1 MKAMILAAGKGTR
14 FGKITETM
22 PKVLIDINGKS
33 MLRLAVEKC
42 VAHGFDDIII
52 NVHHFADLVEEEI
65 KRLNKL
71 GFRITISD
79 ERDMLLDTGGGLYKA
94 RKFFDSDPFLLYNA
108 DIITDL
114 DISLLLDHHK
124 KNGSLA
130 TLAVRNREGLRY
142 LLVNQEGLLR
152 GWCNKATGERI
163 LTGGADEKLSEIAF
177 SSLHIIEPDIFKFM
191 SDGIYSMTT
200 LYLQLASSN
209 KICTFRVD
217 DGYWFNTGTPEI
229 LEEVRHKLRPAP

>member
-1 MKAMILAAGKGTR
+1 MILAAGKGTR

-22 PKVLIDINGKS
+22 PKVLVDINGKS

-52 NVHHFADLVEEEI
+52 NVYHFADMVEEEI
-65 KRLNKL
+65 NRLNKL
-71 GFRITISD
+71 GFRISISD

-94 RKFFDSDPFLLYNA
+94 REFFGSDPFLLYNA

-114 DISLLLDHHK
+114 DISILLDQHK
-124 KNGSLA
+124 KNRSLA

-142 LLVNQEGLLR
+142 FLVNQQGLLR
-152 GWCNKATGERI
+152 GWYNKATGERI
-163 LTGGADEKLSEIAF
+163 VTGSTDEKLSEIAF

-229 LEEVRHKLRPAP
+229 LEEVRRTLSSEP